1 MKKSSS
7 IMISLATL
15 IFIIVVLITYFIIY
29 ITFNSNNKQNIKRIG
44 IDSRTININ
53 ISDNKIMCEDVMNF
67 NVPLAKDVW
76 YNFFKENEYLKNAKL
91 YIKNTDNSYSL
102 ISDFDISK
110 GYIHLNEIMSKDLN
124 DYNDSNKKIN
134 IKLTYELDFNCIT
147 RYTNTDVFPFY
158 IDVDS
163 ISYLNNL
170 TINLKS
176 NKDITNFNIESIKNA
191 EISKT
196 TDGYI
201 VYMNDLNNSINMYM
215 LFNIDIQLNKIRN
228 SDYIA
233 PDVLN
238 EIKEYEYIDERIYI
252 LILVI
257 IISLL
262 LLIISLILNRH
273 KKLTNYRRDTSN
285 LVSPILAEA
294 IIDGKIGLKEL
305 FMTTII
311 ELSIRGNINIIN
323 NDTLELVSCD
333 NLETYEQSIVNLLF
347 KNKVIK
353 FSDINNTFTNSNKST
368 NKFTK
373 KISLI
378 KEHLLEKIYS
388 VNIFSKWLTI
398 FNKAIGLCAILIC
411 INLPQIFIETT
422 SSEKELFILLS
433 IIITLYYLK
442 GIMGKRTIKEEIIA
456 NNKKLKG
463 TDITAIL
470 AIVFLLILIISTSIN
485 VAKYHIIFFV
495 VTLLTIC
502 LNIYIAYRSQYTI
515 LTKKGKEE
523 QLKLLEL
530 KKYINDYS
538 LIKNRDLES
547 AIIWDRYLAYAT
559 AFGIPNKI
567 TSSIYEKWYNI
578 NIDLQVVKI
587 IFS

>member
-1 MKKSSS
+1 M
-7 IMISLATL
+7 
-15 IFIIVVLITYFIIY
+15 
-29 ITFNSNNKQNIKRIG
+29 
-44 IDSRTININ
+44 
-53 ISDNKIMCEDVMNF
+53 
-67 NVPLAKDVW
+67 
-76 YNFFKENEYLKNAKL
+76 
-91 YIKNTDNSYSL
+91 
-102 ISDFDISK
+102 
-110 GYIHLNEIMSKDLN
+110 
-124 DYNDSNKKIN
+124 
-134 IKLTYELDFNCIT
+134 
-147 RYTNTDVFPFY
+147 
-158 IDVDS
+158 
-163 ISYLNNL
+163 NNL

-238 EIKEYEYIDERIYI
+238 EIKEYEYIDERINI

-388 VNIFSKWLTI
+388 MNIFSKWLTI

-523 QLKLLEL
+523 QLKLFEL
-530 KKYINDYS
+530 KNYINDYS